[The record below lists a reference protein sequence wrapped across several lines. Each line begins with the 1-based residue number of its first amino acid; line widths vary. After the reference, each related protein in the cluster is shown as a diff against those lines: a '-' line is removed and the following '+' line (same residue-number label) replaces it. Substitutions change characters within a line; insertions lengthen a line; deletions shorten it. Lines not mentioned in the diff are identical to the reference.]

1 MCPFI
6 FSPMIIHRKHRFC
19 HRRFNFS
26 INLNLIHNF
35 QILSSSSAKT
45 RNQFE
50 NRSKEELTEEL
61 VTVDDISS
69 KLSDLSNRFD
79 NFLRRFEVVPSN
91 LDITRN
97 CNRLLT
103 KRVVQL
109 EKNAVTNAPY
119 HLRELVKVNP
129 SLHQLVMKSS
139 N

>member
-61 VTVDDISS
+61 
-69 KLSDLSNRFD
+69 SDLSNRFD
-79 NFLRRFEVVPSN
+79 DFLRRFEVVPSN

-119 HLRELVKVNP
+119 HLRELVEVNP
-129 SLHQLVMKSS
+129 SVHQLVMKSS